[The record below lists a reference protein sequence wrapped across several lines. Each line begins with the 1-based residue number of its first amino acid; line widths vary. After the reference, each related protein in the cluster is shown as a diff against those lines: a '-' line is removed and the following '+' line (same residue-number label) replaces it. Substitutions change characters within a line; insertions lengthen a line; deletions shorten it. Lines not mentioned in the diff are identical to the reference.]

1 VQGAVQLERDGHRVQ
16 GGRRLERELLGGADR
31 VRVRRRRAQVRGA
44 HAARARRCGGGGGGV
59 GADAAVVGRGV
70 EVQLRRHPAGALL
83 RPPHVR
89 LRQDGRRQRRHPRG
103 VDARRHVPLGR
114 QLQQLTMAE

>member
-44 HAARARRCGGGGGGV
+44 HAARARRRGGV
-59 GADAAVVGRGV
+59 DADAAVVGRGV